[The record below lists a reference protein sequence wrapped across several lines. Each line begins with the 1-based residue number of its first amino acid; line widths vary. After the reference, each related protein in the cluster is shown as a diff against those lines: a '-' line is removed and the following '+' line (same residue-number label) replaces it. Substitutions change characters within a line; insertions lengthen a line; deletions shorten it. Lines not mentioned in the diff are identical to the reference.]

1 MSNKK
6 NLLIYAHYYIPDT
19 ASTGQILRELAEGM
33 LDKFNITIICVVPSY
48 LGTIEDKYK
57 TQKYYEEEINGVKVL
72 RIRVPEFSKANKK
85 SRVKNIVSYFFGAM
99 GATFKVGKMDY
110 VFSISQP
117 PILGGL
123 LGVWGKWVKHAKYI
137 YNIQDFN
144 PEQVLA
150 VGYTKSKFVTDA
162 MMWFDKFSCKRSDL
176 IITVGRDLVETV
188 ENRFKGKKVPKTVMI
203 NNWIDENEIY
213 PLDENNEKVL
223 AFKKK
228 YGLDGKF
235 VIMYSGNIGLYYDL
249 ENLMKVVERIKP
261 GKRMGKSR
269 SANSVRN
276 VSFGFAQQ
284 LITLVLAFVTRTI
297 FVRKLG
303 AEYTGVNGL
312 YTNILTLLS
321 LAELGIG
328 NVLTYSLYGALH
340 DNDHEKLKQLISYYR
355 KLYRYIAAA
364 VTVVGLAIVPFL
376 GQLVKSTLPHNEVV
390 LYYLLFL
397 CNSVVSYFV
406 MFKVTLLRADQKE
419 YIRNI
424 VATICLLLQYV
435 LQIAFL
441 YVNNN
446 YTTYLIIQIFFTI
459 MQNVV
464 CNVIANKYYPF
475 LKEYTKETNL
485 IDKKGLI
492 SDVKSMFVYKVSNVV
507 VTSTDN
513 ILISMLLGTIY
524 VGFYSNYSMIIN
536 YIATF
541 INLMITG
548 LIASLGNLNAD
559 NNSEHSYSVF
569 KGMVYLFG
577 VITIFC
583 SVCVLNAIQGFI
595 PIWVGSEYVLEKDVL
610 IAILAT
616 FYVTHAFDPTWMF
629 CETMGLFKERKNAMV
644 INAILNILLSIVLA
658 KPFGMTGILGATAIA
673 RVLTIVWWEPYILFK
688 KKFKRPLADYFKQQ
702 AGIIGS
708 NVLIVIIS
716 YMLCSFVSESFIG
729 LVMRVVISGLTVLL
743 VELIFMRKT
752 EEFAWAKNKLK
763 QIIHR

>member
-176 IITVGRDLVETV
+176 IITVGRDLAETV

-213 PLDENNEKVL
+213 PLDENNERVV

-228 YGLDGKF
+228 Y
-235 VIMYSGNIGLYYDL
+235 
-249 ENLMKVVERIKP
+249 
-261 GKRMGKSR
+261 
-269 SANSVRN
+269 
-276 VSFGFAQQ
+276 
-284 LITLVLAFVTRTI
+284 
-297 FVRKLG
+297 
-303 AEYTGVNGL
+303 
-312 YTNILTLLS
+312 
-321 LAELGIG
+321 
-328 NVLTYSLYGALH
+328 
-340 DNDHEKLKQLISYYR
+340 
-355 KLYRYIAAA
+355 
-364 VTVVGLAIVPFL
+364 
-376 GQLVKSTLPHNEVV
+376 
-390 LYYLLFL
+390 
-397 CNSVVSYFV
+397 
-406 MFKVTLLRADQKE
+406 
-419 YIRNI
+419 
-424 VATICLLLQYV
+424 
-435 LQIAFL
+435 
-441 YVNNN
+441 
-446 YTTYLIIQIFFTI
+446 
-459 MQNVV
+459 
-464 CNVIANKYYPF
+464 
-475 LKEYTKETNL
+475 
-485 IDKKGLI
+485 GLI

-559 NNSEHSYSVF
+559 NDSEHSYSVF

-595 PIWVGSEYVLEKDVL
+595 PIWVGSEYVLGKDVL

-644 INAILNILLSIVLA
+644 INAILNILLSVVLA
-658 KPFGMTGILGATAIA
+658 KPFGMAGILGATAIA

-688 KKFKRPLADYFKQQ
+688 KKFKRPLVDYIKQQ

-708 NVLIVIIS
+708 NVLIVIFS
-716 YMLCSFVSESFIG
+716 YMLCSFVSESFMG
-729 LVMRVVISGLTVLL
+729 LIVRIVISGLTVLL

>member
-1 MSNKK
+1 
-6 NLLIYAHYYIPDT
+6 
-19 ASTGQILRELAEGM
+19 
-33 LDKFNITIICVVPSY
+33 
-48 LGTIEDKYK
+48 
-57 TQKYYEEEINGVKVL
+57 
-72 RIRVPEFSKANKK
+72 
-85 SRVKNIVSYFFGAM
+85 
-99 GATFKVGKMDY
+99 
-110 VFSISQP
+110 
-117 PILGGL
+117 
-123 LGVWGKWVKHAKYI
+123 
-137 YNIQDFN
+137 
-144 PEQVLA
+144 
-150 VGYTKSKFVTDA
+150 
-162 MMWFDKFSCKRSDL
+162 
-176 IITVGRDLVETV
+176 
-188 ENRFKGKKVPKTVMI
+188 
-203 NNWIDENEIY
+203 
-213 PLDENNEKVL
+213 
-223 AFKKK
+223 
-228 YGLDGKF
+228 
-235 VIMYSGNIGLYYDL
+235 
-249 ENLMKVVERIKP
+249 
-261 GKRMGKSR
+261 MGKSR

-328 NVLTYSLYGALH
+328 NVLTYSLYGVLH

-446 YTTYLIIQIFFTI
+446 YTTYLIIQIFFTV

-559 NNSEHSYSVF
+559 NDSEHSYSVF

-595 PIWVGSEYVLEKDVL
+595 PIWVGSEYVL
-610 IAILAT
+610 
-616 FYVTHAFDPTWMF
+616 
-629 CETMGLFKERKNAMV
+629 
-644 INAILNILLSIVLA
+644 
-658 KPFGMTGILGATAIA
+658 
-673 RVLTIVWWEPYILFK
+673 
-688 KKFKRPLADYFKQQ
+688 
-702 AGIIGS
+702 
-708 NVLIVIIS
+708 
-716 YMLCSFVSESFIG
+716 
-729 LVMRVVISGLTVLL
+729 
-743 VELIFMRKT
+743 
-752 EEFAWAKNKLK
+752 
-763 QIIHR
+763 